1 MRRRRAAAAAILASA
16 LCAALG
22 AQETVSFQTQDGGR
36 VSADVYGS
44 GVDAVVLAH
53 GGRFDKE
60 SWAGEARALAKA
72 GYRVLAL
79 DFRGYG
85 QSRGPGQADPMSA
98 PLQNDVLAAVR
109 YLRRRGAA
117 KVSVVGASMGGF
129 AAGNAAAA
137 AKPGEIDALVLLG
150 ASAGRDPKKIAC
162 PKLFIVARDDADG
175 SGGKRLPGIQ
185 ASYDASPE
193 PKELLVLE
201 GSAHAQFLFG
211 TPEGPKALAAIL
223 RFLPKPERRPR

>member
-1 MRRRRAAAAAILASA
+1 MRRRMVAAAAIFAGALSA
-16 LCAALG
+16 PLG
-22 AQETVSFQTQDGGR
+22 AREKVSFQSQDGGR
-36 VSADVYGS
+36 VFADVSGS

-85 QSRGPGQADPMSA
+85 ESRGPGQADPMSA
-98 PLQNDVLAAVR
+98 PLQYDVLAAVR
-109 YLRRRGAA
+109 YLRRLGAA
-117 KVSVVGASMGGF
+117 KVSIVGASMGGF
-129 AAGNAAAA
+129 ASANAAAVA
-137 AKPGEIDALVLLG
+137 RPGEIDALVLLG
-150 ASAGRDPKKIAC
+150 ARAGRDPGKIAC
-162 PKLFIVARDDADG
+162 RKLFIVARGDADG
-175 SGGKRLPGIQ
+175 SGEKRLPGIR

-201 GSAHAQFLFG
+201 GSAHAQFLFA
-211 TPEGPKALAAIL
+211 TADGPKVMEAIL

>member
-1 MRRRRAAAAAILASA
+1 MAPLSA
-16 LCAALG
+16 E
-22 AQETVSFQTQDGGR
+22 ETVFFRAQDGAR
-36 VSADVYGS
+36 IYADVYGS
-44 GVDAVVLAH
+44 GADAVVLAH

-60 SWAGEARALAKA
+60 SWAEQARALVGA

-85 QSRGPGQADPMSA
+85 KSRGPASADPMSA

-109 YLRRRGAA
+109 YLRREGAT

-150 ASAGRDPKKIAC
+150 ARAGRDPQKIAC

-175 SGGKRLPGIQ
+175 TGQKRLPGIQ
-185 ASYDASPE
+185 ASFDASPQ
-193 PKELLVLE
+193 PKQLVVLE
-201 GSAHAQFLFG
+201 GSAHAQFLFA
-211 TPEGPKALAAIL
+211 TPDGPKVLAAIL
-223 RFLPKPERRPR
+223 RVLPKPERRPR

>member
-1 MRRRRAAAAAILASA
+1 MRRIAAVVVLAAALHST
-16 LCAALG
+16 LRGL
-22 AQETVSFQTQDGGR
+22 ETVYFRTQDGGR
-36 VSADVYGS
+36 VYADVYGS
-44 GVDAVVLAH
+44 GVDAVILAH

-60 SWAGEARALAKA
+60 SWAGEAQSLVKA
-72 GYRVLAL
+72 GYRVLAI

-85 QSRGPGQADPMSA
+85 KSRGPASADPMSA

-109 YLRRRGAA
+109 YLRKEGATR
-117 KVSVVGASMGGF
+117 VSVVGASMGGF
-129 AAGNAAAA
+129 AAGNAAAM

-150 ASAGRDPKKIAC
+150 ARAGRDPQKIAC

-175 SGGKRLPGIQ
+175 SGEKRLPGIQ
-185 ASYDASPE
+185 ASYDASPQ
-193 PKELLVLE
+193 PKQILVLD

-211 TPEGPKALAAIL
+211 TPEGPRVMSAIL

>member
-1 MRRRRAAAAAILASA
+1 VRRSNAAAAVLLAGM
-16 LCAALG
+16 LG
-22 AQETVSFQTQDGGR
+22 APLLAQETISFQTQDGGR
-36 VSADVYGS
+36 VFADAYGA

-60 SWAGEARALAKA
+60 SWSEQARALAKA

-79 DFRGYG
+79 DFRGHG
-85 QSRGPGQADPMSA
+85 KSRGPGQAEPMSA

-109 YLRRRGAA
+109 YLRREGAA

-150 ASAGRDPKKIAC
+150 ARAGRDPGKIGC
-162 PKLFIVARDDADG
+162 PKLFIASRDDADG
-175 SGGKRLPGIQ
+175 SGEKRLPGIQ

-193 PKELLVLE
+193 PKELLLFE
-201 GSAHAQFLFG
+201 GSAHAQFLFA
-211 TPEGPKALAAIL
+211 TPDGPKVLAAIL